1 MKYKG
6 TLAEYMDSTL
16 TSYSGKLQ
24 GEVKIEN
31 ASGSLPKMQ
40 KQFTDGE
47 VAIQFDE
54 HKLTMDKVNV
64 VINESPIKIK
74 GTVTGFVPFFFN
86 PKEKGRVVLSVYS
99 PHLDV
104 APLIKKKQAK
114 VKTKPG
120 QKKLTELID
129 ALYEKVEFDVSI
141 RIDEL
146 IKGAFRARNFESHF
160 RFMKDE
166 FSADPIRMKIAD
178 GSIEFKTKMSK
189 VHESV
194 SPIQITADVK
204 NVDASKFLHAF
215 SNFSIKAIKSNQVQ
229 GRITLHTQIDA
240 KVDEEF
246 KPIMATMQGETTFS
260 IKNGQLD
267 SIAGLVKIGDFLFKN
282 RDFYHVQFAEIK
294 GNVGLDG
301 NTVNIRRME
310 VQSNVLS
317 LFIEG
322 KYSLVDSTDLSVQ
335 IPLSNLKKR
344 DKDFKPEN
352 VGPDAKV
359 GPSVFLRLHT
369 KDGKMAI
376 GYDLLKKFKK
386 KKK

>member
-1 MKYKG
+1 
-6 TLAEYMDSTL
+6 
-16 TSYSGKLQ
+16 
-24 GEVKIEN
+24 
-31 ASGSLPKMQ
+31 
-40 KQFTDGE
+40 
-47 VAIQFDE
+47 
-54 HKLTMDKVNV
+54 
-64 VINESPIKIK
+64 
-74 GTVTGFVPFFFN
+74 
-86 PKEKGRVVLSVYS
+86 
-99 PHLDV
+99 
-104 APLIKKKQAK
+104 
-114 VKTKPG
+114 
-120 QKKLTELID
+120 
-129 ALYEKVEFDVSI
+129 
-141 RIDEL
+141 
-146 IKGAFRARNFESHF
+146 
-160 RFMKDE
+160 
-166 FSADPIRMKIAD
+166 
-178 GSIEFKTKMSK
+178 
-189 VHESV
+189 
-194 SPIQITADVK
+194 
-204 NVDASKFLHAF
+204 
-215 SNFSIKAIKSNQVQ
+215 
-229 GRITLHTQIDA
+229 
-240 KVDEEF
+240 
-246 KPIMATMQGETTFS
+246 MATMQGETTFS

-301 NTVNIRRME
+301 NSVNIRRME

-376 GYDLLKKFKK
+376 GYDMLKKFKK